1 MSKLPQ
7 IKVIGD
13 KRNDQMKNMKVF
25 NNGSTTSKQR
35 DQLPILTTYG
45 KGAIITPESINK
57 NKYKQE
63 SGNKEEKVMINTN
76 KKLVTDKLPILT
88 IYGKGPIITPKS
100 IKLNTSSKHK
110 ISISNKR
117 KITQENQNQNN
128 TEKRAC
134 KVRKPSPKVKMSGNK
149 KASTCLILNTKEILK
164 MRQYLDTL

>member
-35 DQLPILTTYG
+35 DQLPILTMYR

-88 IYGKGPIITPKS
+88 HGKGAIIKTKS
-100 IKLNTSSKHK
+100 IKLDTSSKHK
-110 ISISNKR
+110 ISIPNKR
-117 KITQENQNQNN
+117 KITQEYQNN
-128 TEKRAC
+128 REKRAC
-134 KVRKPSPKVKMSGNK
+134 KGRKPSPKGKMSGNK
-149 KASTCLILNTKEILK
+149 KTSTCLILNTEEILK